1 MLWHI
6 INYYGEFLKHIYT
19 IYPVNKMIKANEFL
33 DECLSLGFNFF
44 TGTPCSYLK
53 PFINYVIDHDE
64 FHFVDAVNEG
74 DAIAI
79 AAGVTVAGKR
89 SVVMFQNSGFGNAV
103 NPLTSL
109 TDTFRIPMMV
119 IVTYRGEPGGH
130 PDEPQHELMGQI
142 LTDLLDAMKLKWA
155 FFPNESGQIK
165 NALKE
170 ANDYMLTENKP
181 FIFVMK
187 KDDVNPYELQTKR
200 QDNPF
205 RFSIAHKDEFQFAY
219 NERSSRTDALKS
231 IQTVADDKAVVIA
244 TTGKTGRELYE
255 LDDKENQLYMVGSM
269 GCALPFG
276 LGIAFV
282 KPNLHIYII
291 DGDGALLMRTGS
303 MATVGAYQQQN
314 LTHILLD
321 NEAHDSTG
329 GQSTV
334 SHNVSFA
341 SIAKGFGY
349 KHAVSTDG
357 LQTFQQYLS
366 SSELKEGPT
375 FIHFKIKKGSPKTL
389 GRPGIKPYQVK
400 ERLEKF
406 ITSK

>member
-1 MLWHI
+1 
-6 INYYGEFLKHIYT
+6 
-19 IYPVNKMIKANEFL
+19 MIKANEFL

-64 FHFVDAVNEG
+64 FRFVDAVNEG
-74 DAIAI
+74 DAVAI
-79 AAGVTVAGKR
+79 ASGVTLAGKR
-89 SVVMFQNSGFGNAV
+89 AVVMFQNSGFGNAV

-109 TDTFRIPMMV
+109 TDTFRIPIML
-119 IVTYRGEPGGH
+119 IVTFRGEPGGA
-130 PDEPQHELMGQI
+130 PDEPQHELMGKI
-142 LTDLLDAMKLKWA
+142 MTDLLDAMRLKWS
-155 FFPNESGQIK
+155 FFPNESHLIK
-165 NALKE
+165 EALKK
-170 ANDYMLTENKP
+170 ANDYMLSENKP
-181 FIFVMK
+181 YVFVMK
-187 KDDVNPYELQTKR
+187 KDDVTPYELQTKR
-200 QDNPF
+200 KDKPF
-205 RFSIAHKDEFQFAY
+205 HFTITNEDEFSVSY
-219 NERSSRTDALKS
+219 NERSTRTDALKEIQS
-231 IQTVADDKAVVIA
+231 AADEQTVLIA

-276 LGIAFV
+276 FGIAYSNS
-282 KPNLHIYII
+282 NLHVFVI

-303 MATVGAYQQQN
+303 MATVGAYQPKN

-334 SHNVSFA
+334 SNSVSFS

-349 KHAVSTDG
+349 KNTFSTDD
-357 LQTFQQYLS
+357 LKSFRNYLS
-366 SSELKEGPT
+366 SEKAKDGPS

-406 ITSK
+406 IQSK

>member
-1 MLWHI
+1 
-6 INYYGEFLKHIYT
+6 
-19 IYPVNKMIKANEFL
+19 MIKANEFL
-33 DECLSLGFNFF
+33 DECINLGFNFF

-142 LTDLLDAMKLKWA
+142 LTDMLDSMRLKWA
-155 FFPNESGQIK
+155 FFPNKSHLIK
-165 NALKE
+165 DSLKV
-170 ANDYMLTENKP
+170 ANDYMLAENKP
-181 FIFVMK
+181 FVFVMK
-187 KDDVNPYELQTKR
+187 KEDVNPYELQKKR
-200 QDNPF
+200 EDKPF
-205 RFSIAHKDEFQFAY
+205 EFSSSHKDSFKLAY
-219 NERSSRTDALKS
+219 NERSTRTDALKA
-231 IQTVADDKAVVIA
+231 IQTVADEKSVVIA

-255 LDDKENQLYMVGSM
+255 LNDKENQLYMVGSM
-269 GCALPFG
+269 GCALAFG
-276 LGIAFV
+276 FGIAYV
-282 KPNLHIYII
+282 KPHLHIYII

-303 MATVGAYQQQN
+303 MATIGAYQQKN

-341 SIAKGFGY
+341 IVAKGFGY
-349 KHAVSTDG
+349 KHSVSTDS
-357 LQTFQQYLS
+357 LKEFEEYLS
-366 SSELKEGPT
+366 SKKLREGPA

-389 GRPGIKPYQVK
+389 GRPGVKPYQVK
-400 ERLEKF
+400 ERLENF
-406 ITSK
+406 IKSK